1 MVSRKKP
8 KNISR
13 EALVEYI
20 FRELQI
26 SKHHWEIELLKT
38 SGWIAVRVIHKK
50 SLSRIDKRVAYTT
63 QNEIQKDLIT
73 CVQSAMSE
81 IDKNLEQFGL

>member
-26 SKHHWEIELLKT
+26 SKHHWEVELLKT
-38 SGWIAVRVIHKK
+38 SGWIGVRVIHRQ
-50 SLSRIDKRVAYTT
+50 SLSRIDKRVVYKT

-73 CVQSAMSE
+73 CVQSAMFE
-81 IDKNLEQFGL
+81 IDKT